1 MTRSIGLRAGMLAGI
16 ATLAITAFTMPFG
29 GFGAVP
35 AGAATTNPCKLLK
48 KSEIQQAFGGTVGS
62 GKKGLS
68 TPVSA
73 QCEFPVGA
81 DADRPNGTVIVHV
94 MTTGAKAAYTGLK
107 KLSSTYAPIDG
118 VPNSLYAEKLHVVN
132 ILKGDVLVGVQ
143 GGFTITDP
151 LPIHFYDDKTQ
162 LTDLAQI
169 AAKRV

>member
-1 MTRSIGLRAGMLAGI
+1 MTRSIGRRAGLIVGWVALAATAVGTIGI
-16 ATLAITAFTMPFG
+16 GATA
-29 GFGAVP
+29 
-35 AGAATTNPCKLLK
+35 AGAATTNPCKVLK
-48 KSEIQQAFGGTVGS
+48 KSEIQQAFGGTVSS

-73 QCEFPVGA
+73 QCEFQVGA
-81 DADRPNGTVIVHV
+81 DADRPAGTVTVHV
-94 MTTGAKAAYTGLK
+94 MTTGAKPAYTGLK
-107 KLSSTYAPIDG
+107 KTSQYVPVDG
-118 VPNSLYAEKLHVVN
+118 VPNSLYAENLHVVD

-162 LTDLAQI
+162 LTDLAQT

>member
-1 MTRSIGLRAGMLAGI
+1 MTRSIGVRTGMFAGA
-16 ATLAITAFTMPFG
+16 ATLAIAT
-29 GFGAVP
+29 FGAFGAAP

-48 KSEIQQAFGGTVGS
+48 KSEIQQAFGGTVGT

-73 QCEFPVGA
+73 QCEFQVGA
-81 DADRPNGTVIVHV
+81 NADRPDGTVIAKA

-107 KLSSTYAPIDG
+107 KLSDYVPIDG
-118 VPNSLYAEKLHVVN
+118 VANSLYNEKLHVVE
-132 ILKGDVLVGVQ
+132 ILEGEVLVGVQ

-162 LTDLAQI
+162 LVDLAQI